1 MEKIYRTAL
10 EIILAMC
17 ERDNYLR
24 DEDVKLI
31 CETVLKEKGDEDA
44 RA

>member
-1 MEKIYRTAL
+1 MEQRYKTAL

-17 ERDNYLR
+17 ESDNYLR

-31 CETVLKEKGDEDA
+31 CETALKGEKENENV
-44 RA
+44 